1 MKRNLL
7 WMLAAILICGTMFT
21 SCKDNDDNPAT
32 DIITEDIDLKDPLT
46 IEAVEDGEIDICLE
60 AELPEPIY
68 YSLNGGE
75 KQIVVKMDE
84 DDEDE
89 DDEDE
94 SLRYTTL
101 TLKAGDKVQLFSRNT
116 TLNNDHENNNGFYI
130 AFDTDC
136 YVYGNVM
143 SLISPDGNWKDNK
156 EIKAPYA
163 LLGLFSYASI
173 VNHPTRRIML
183 PATKLSKDCYSHMF
197 AGTTITIAPELPA
210 TTLAERC
217 YNYMFAYCDN
227 LKKAPALPA
236 TQLAVGCYSYM
247 FWACE
252 GLTEASELPA
262 TQLEESCYEF
272 MFCWCEALTL
282 VPELPA
288 TQLAKDCYCGMF
300 ASCSS
305 LTKAPQLPATQL
317 AEGCYQMMFKSC
329 EKLTEAP
336 ELPATTMETSCYNR
350 MFSESALTAAPVL
363 PATTLAESC
372 YESMFSNCEA
382 LTEAPAL
389 PVTQLAK
396 RCYAYMF
403 SHCKNLTGTIELPA
417 EQLPERCYGAMFEK
431 CSKLNSIKCMATTIT
446 GEFAL
451 ASWLEAAGTDESV
464 STRTLMHAPGTP
476 WVNSDE
482 YSRGLTDWFAPTG
495 WTLVSL

>member
-1 MKRNLL
+1 MKKYLL
-7 WMLAAILICGTMFT
+7 WMFAAILT
-21 SCKDNDDNPAT
+21 SGLIVTTLTACVNDDNPSV
-32 DIITEDIDLKDPLT
+32 DPVVEDVDLKDPLT
-46 IEAVEDGEIDICLE
+46 IEAVEDGEIDLYLD
-60 AELPEPIY
+60 ADLAEPIY
-68 YSLNGGE
+68 YSVNGGE
-75 KQIVVKMDE
+75 KQTVIVINE
-84 DDEDE
+84 DDNVE
-89 DDEDE
+89 
-94 SLRYTTL
+94 YTKLSVKT
-101 TLKAGDKVQLFSRNT
+101 GDKVQLFSRNT
-116 TLNNDHENNNGFYI
+116 TLNDYDNSESFSI
-130 AFDTDC
+130 FFDTDC

-143 SLISPDGNWKDNK
+143 SLISPNDNWKDNK
-156 EIKAPYA
+156 EIKEPYA
-163 LLGLFSYASI
+163 LAGLFSHTSI
-173 VNHPTRRIML
+173 VSHPTRRLML
-183 PATKLSKDCYSHMF
+183 PATKLTQYCYSHMF
-197 AGTTITIAPELPA
+197 DNSSITVAPELPA

-217 YNYMFAYCDN
+217 YLYMFTYCNN

-236 TQLAVGCYSYM
+236 TKLAKGCYSYM

-272 MFCWCEALTL
+272 MFCWCKALTL

-336 ELPATTMETSCYNR
+336 ELPATTMETSCYNG

-372 YESMFSNCEA
+372 YESMFSNCESI
-382 LTEAPAL
+382 TDAPAL

-417 EQLPERCYGAMFEK
+417 EELPERCYSSMFSR
-431 CSKLNSIKCMATTIT
+431 CLKLSSVKCMATTMT
-446 GEFAL
+446 GQDAL
-451 ASWLEAAGTDESV
+451 ASWLEYAGTDESV
-464 STRTLMHAPGTP
+464 STRTLTHAPETP

-482 YSRGLTDWFAPTG
+482 YSTGLTDWFVPTG